1 MYNHCSY
8 TFCYF
13 YCIKNTFFNTSETD
27 SVQENVIEQKGD
39 VINMDED
46 NPNSTVK
53 ENQPQKQESK
63 PVQQVA
69 KPQPQPVTPPK
80 QQVST
85 KTKVV
90 VPQAK
95 PVQTQQ
101 NQEINDFMY

>member
-53 ENQPQKQESK
+53 ENQPQKQEPK